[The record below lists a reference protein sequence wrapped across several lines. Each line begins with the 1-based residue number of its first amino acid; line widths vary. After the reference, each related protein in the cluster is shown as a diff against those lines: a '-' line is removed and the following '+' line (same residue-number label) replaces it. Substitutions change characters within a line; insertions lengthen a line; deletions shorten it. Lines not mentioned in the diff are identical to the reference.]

1 MTDKSEIPVMQK
13 ANDQNTVGKNREI
26 DKSKNERSWR
36 DILLR
41 SSHKIKIYAGFISEA
56 VILSIVWWRIGWI
69 IPVTVGVLIFPLI
82 VGLKKVIKIPTRLV
96 MEYKRKLKHFN
107 LYSIPNKLFRHF
119 DIDPRTAKLTAGS
132 NQFVFLCSNADLE
145 NYEIETSWPSVA
157 NPFDFRVD
165 EDAYFELAYRY
176 EKMAEQD
183 LANIAIPQAIGMEK
197 ARENSRKL
205 DEHDF
210 DDLPEDYME
219 LKKKRPTES
228 YDRLKKMKKVGKN
241 ER

>member
-41 SSHKIKIYAGFISEA
+41 SSHKIKIYAGLISEA

-69 IPVTVGVLIFPLI
+69 IPVTVGVLIFPGI
-82 VGLKKVIKIPTRLV
+82 VGFKKVIKIPTRLV

-119 DIDPRTAKLTAGS
+119 DMDPRTAKLTAGS

-183 LANIAIPQAIGMEK
+183 LANIVIPQALGIEK